1 MYSVVGGWM
10 WVMVQHVMAAIAGR
24 MQDAAAQHLGYSA
37 PITSSYLHIHSTHAR
52 PMSNSSFERASR

>member
-1 MYSVVGGWM
+1 M